1 MKPTIIEGDILQK
14 NNSFYRV
21 ANSSNKDIVVNK
33 ILFNPKTN
41 RFQIY
46 HGYTYVDW
54 NQIDDGIY
62 ILLNDTNRM
71 ERIEILRRRY
81 KLELI
86 KASK

>member
-1 MKPTIIEGDILQK
+1 MRPTIIEGDILQK

-21 ANSSNKDIVVNK
+21 ANSSYKDIVANK
-33 ILFNPKTN
+33 ILFNHKTN
-41 RFQIY
+41 KFKIY

-62 ILLNDTNRM
+62 ILLNATNRM

-81 KLELI
+81 KLEFI
-86 KASK
+86 KNK

>member
-1 MKPTIIEGDILQK
+1 MRPTIIEGDILQK

-21 ANSSNKDIVVNK
+21 ANSSYKDIVANK

-41 RFQIY
+41 KFQIY

-62 ILLNDTNRM
+62 ILLNATNRM

-81 KLELI
+81 KLEFI
-86 KASK
+86 KNK